1 MAITLHLKRLK
12 RVKNLLT
19 KYENKMKNVVNRAFL
34 AKKKCIFVSLMV
46 LSLVA
51 CMGLTSCKA
60 WRTITT
66 TQTYVTQDGDK
77 SSTVTFTTKQVEDY
91 QGKKK

>member
-1 MAITLHLKRLK
+1 MINEYLVMNKTQIFKIIETIVVA
-12 RVKNLLT
+12 LLT
-19 KYENKMKNVVNRAFL
+19 CCAIALGM
-34 AKKKCIFVSLMV
+34 
-46 LSLVA
+46 
-51 CMGLTSCKA
+51 TSCKA

>member
-1 MAITLHLKRLK
+1 MRKVFVVTLLIG
-12 RVKNLLT
+12 
-19 KYENKMKNVVNRAFL
+19 A
-34 AKKKCIFVSLMV
+34 
-46 LSLVA
+46 VA
-51 CMGLTSCKA
+51 MGMTSCKA

>member
-1 MAITLHLKRLK
+1 MRK
-12 RVKNLLT
+12 VFVVLLIG
-19 KYENKMKNVVNRAFL
+19 A
-34 AKKKCIFVSLMV
+34 
-46 LSLVA
+46 VA
-51 CMGLTSCKA
+51 MGMTSCKA

>member
-1 MAITLHLKRLK
+1 
-12 RVKNLLT
+12 
-19 KYENKMKNVVNRAFL
+19 
-34 AKKKCIFVSLMV
+34 MV
-46 LSLVA
+46 ISLVA

>member
-1 MAITLHLKRLK
+1 MKPEQIFKIIETIVLA
-12 RVKNLLT
+12 LLT
-19 KYENKMKNVVNRAFL
+19 CCA
-34 AKKKCIFVSLMV
+34 
-46 LSLVA
+46 VA
-51 CMGLTSCKA
+51 LGMTSCKA

>member
-1 MAITLHLKRLK
+1 MINEYLVMSKTQIFKIIETIVVA
-12 RVKNLLT
+12 LLT
-19 KYENKMKNVVNRAFL
+19 CCAIALGM
-34 AKKKCIFVSLMV
+34 
-46 LSLVA
+46 
-51 CMGLTSCKA
+51 TSCKA

>member
-1 MAITLHLKRLK
+1 MRKIFIIMAIGAIG
-12 RVKNLLT
+12 VG
-19 KYENKMKNVVNRAFL
+19 A
-34 AKKKCIFVSLMV
+34 
-46 LSLVA
+46 
-51 CMGLTSCKA
+51 TSCKA

-77 SSTVTFTTKQVEDY
+77 TFTVTFTTKQVEDY

>member
-1 MAITLHLKRLK
+1 MRKVL
-12 RVKNLLT
+12 VLLLFG
-19 KYENKMKNVVNRAFL
+19 AL
-34 AKKKCIFVSLMV
+34 A
-46 LSLVA
+46 
-51 CMGLTSCKA
+51 MGMTSCKA

-77 SSTVTFTTKQVEDY
+77 TSTVMFTTKQVEDY

>member
-1 MAITLHLKRLK
+1 MRKFICG
-12 RVKNLLT
+12 
-19 KYENKMKNVVNRAFL
+19 FL
-34 AKKKCIFVSLMV
+34 MLI
-46 LSLVA
+46 SLVA
-51 CMGLTSCKA
+51 CMGLMSCKA

>member
-1 MAITLHLKRLK
+1 MKKRGWKSVITPISIWGESKTTKNYPQKMRKIFIIMAI
-12 RVKNLLT
+12 V
-19 KYENKMKNVVNRAFL
+19 A
-34 AKKKCIFVSLMV
+34 IGVSM
-46 LSLVA
+46 
-51 CMGLTSCKA
+51 TSCKA

-77 SSTVTFTTKQVEDY
+77 TSTVTFTTKQVEDY

>member
-1 MAITLHLKRLK
+1 M
-12 RVKNLLT
+12 
-19 KYENKMKNVVNRAFL
+19 
-34 AKKKCIFVSLMV
+34 KKCIFVSLMV
-46 LSLVA
+46 ISLVA

-60 WRTITT
+60 CRTLTT

>member
-1 MAITLHLKRLK
+1 MRKFICG
-12 RVKNLLT
+12 
-19 KYENKMKNVVNRAFL
+19 FL
-34 AKKKCIFVSLMV
+34 MLI
-46 LSLVA
+46 SLVA

-91 QGKKK
+91 QWKKK

>member
-1 MAITLHLKRLK
+1 
-12 RVKNLLT
+12 
-19 KYENKMKNVVNRAFL
+19 MKNVVNRAFM

-46 LSLVA
+46 ISLVA

>member
-1 MAITLHLKRLK
+1 MRK
-12 RVKNLLT
+12 VFVVMLLIG
-19 KYENKMKNVVNRAFL
+19 A
-34 AKKKCIFVSLMV
+34 
-46 LSLVA
+46 VA
-51 CMGLTSCKA
+51 MGMTSCKA

>member
-1 MAITLHLKRLK
+1 MKRIFIIMAIGAIG
-12 RVKNLLT
+12 VGV
-19 KYENKMKNVVNRAFL
+19 M
-34 AKKKCIFVSLMV
+34 
-46 LSLVA
+46 
-51 CMGLTSCKA
+51 SCKE

>member
-1 MAITLHLKRLK
+1 MRKIFIIMAI
-12 RVKNLLT
+12 
-19 KYENKMKNVVNRAFL
+19 
-34 AKKKCIFVSLMV
+34 
-46 LSLVA
+46 VA
-51 CMGLTSCKA
+51 IALGMTSCKA

-77 SSTVTFTTKQVEDY
+77 TSTVTFTTKQVEDY

>member
-1 MAITLHLKRLK
+1 MSKEQILKI
-12 RVKNLLT
+12 VETIVVALLT
-19 KYENKMKNVVNRAFL
+19 CCAIALGM
-34 AKKKCIFVSLMV
+34 
-46 LSLVA
+46 
-51 CMGLTSCKA
+51 TSCKA

-77 SSTVTFTTKQVEDY
+77 NSTVTFTTKQVEDY

>member
-1 MAITLHLKRLK
+1 MNKEQIFKIVETIVVA
-12 RVKNLLT
+12 LLT
-19 KYENKMKNVVNRAFL
+19 CCAIALGM
-34 AKKKCIFVSLMV
+34 
-46 LSLVA
+46 
-51 CMGLTSCKA
+51 TSCKA

-77 SSTVTFTTKQVEDY
+77 SSTVTMTTKQVEDY

>member
-1 MAITLHLKRLK
+1 MRK
-12 RVKNLLT
+12 VFVMLLIG
-19 KYENKMKNVVNRAFL
+19 A
-34 AKKKCIFVSLMV
+34 
-46 LSLVA
+46 VA
-51 CMGLTSCKA
+51 MGMTSCKA

-77 SSTVTFTTKQVEDY
+77 TSTVTFTTKQVEDY

>member
-1 MAITLHLKRLK
+1 MRK
-12 RVKNLLT
+12 VFVVMLLIG
-19 KYENKMKNVVNRAFL
+19 A
-34 AKKKCIFVSLMV
+34 
-46 LSLVA
+46 VA
-51 CMGLTSCKA
+51 MSMTSCKA

-77 SSTVTFTTKQVEDY
+77 TSTVTMTTKQVEDY